1 MTEGVLEYLSV
12 LLEDSGR
19 ETLITNQGGM
29 DILKARLENL
39 GRAGGSAF
47 AEICAVPVKLSGKE
61 RTLLQFFTTFAS
73 DLDADKLDSE
83 IAAFNEM
90 NLTLLCGAIG
100 VHKGLRQAYHKYT
113 VLLPLDENAAY
124 RGAADSLDLVLAVV
138 SGMFDQ
144 AIIIANGNV

>member
-100 VHKGLRQAYHKYT
+100 FDAVAGLSNKK
-113 VLLPLDENAAY
+113 
-124 RGAADSLDLVLAVV
+124 
-138 SGMFDQ
+138 
-144 AIIIANGNV
+144 